1 MCNGCCHHQIKQILL
16 DTFIEVLVD
25 ELNKLEHKNNYKIK
39 DTNKIGNNLPESRRY
54 TSKTNQKS
62 SKHVDEEISDQFIW
76 NGHVLSYGMVNDCHE
91 KFSHNFSI

>member
-1 MCNGCCHHQIKQILL
+1 MAIYTIRLNKYFL
-16 DTFIEVLVD
+16 DTFIEVVD
-25 ELNKLEHKNNYKIK
+25 DLTNWNSDKIK
-39 DTNKIGNNLPESRRY
+39 NIDEIDNNLPESRRY

-76 NGHVLSYGMVNDCHE
+76 NGHVLSYGMVNNCHE